1 MIETNMDAVQRLTS
15 DLREG
20 VKAMTRDEARF
31 LVDAYYTIQD
41 YRIAAAN
48 QVKSVGE
55 AGEPCDVLRW
65 LFSQHETMEGQ
76 IKRALNWWTDAHPVS
91 VWAKSVVGIGPVIS
105 AGLMAHIDIT
115 KAPTVGHIWSFAGL
129 DPRATWGKGEKRPY
143 NAKLKVLCWKIGQS
157 FVKVSNNKR
166 DFYGKLYQKR
176 KAIEIERN
184 EAGLLADQAEEKL
197 AKFKIGKDTDAY
209 KAYIVGKLPP
219 AHIQARAERWAV
231 KVFLSHYH
239 AKLYQNH
246 FGVAPPEPYP
256 IAILGHAHNIE
267 IPDFSRTTEEDTI
280 Q

>member
-1 MIETNMDAVQRLTS
+1 MIEVNMDAVQRLTS
-15 DLREG
+15 DLKEG
-20 VKAMTRDEARF
+20 VKQMSRDEARF

-65 LFSQHETMEGQ
+65 LFTQHETMENQ

-91 VWAKSVVGIGPVIS
+91 VWAKSVVGIGPVIA

-129 DPRATWGKGEKRPY
+129 DPRREWGKGEKRPH

-166 DFYGKLYQKR
+166 DFYGKLYQRR
-176 KAIEIERN
+176 KAIEIARN
-184 EAGLLADQAEEKL
+184 DAGELAEQAASKL
-197 AKFKIGKDTDAY
+197 NKFKIGKDTDAY
-209 KAYIVGKLPP
+209 KAYSIGKLPP
-219 AHIQARAERWAV
+219 AHIQQRAERWAV

-239 AKLYQNH
+239 EQLYKH
-246 FGVAPPEPYP
+246 HYGVEPPAPYP
-256 IAILGHAHNIE
+256 IAILAHAHKIE
-267 IPDFSRTTEEDTI
+267 IPDFSDACEEVL